1 MFEPE
6 RLPEVGRPLYL
17 LAAWVAIA
25 LAALLSGTLAP
36 AIRLAEAVPLVHG
49 QLLVGQNTFNP
60 QTGVILQYSSSGTRQ
75 GTLDTTTSGPRGSSQ
90 ETGMCL
96 DALSAG
102 NLYTTNFFAS
112 SMSKFDALGGLSSAN
127 VHTFGTATPNS
138 CVFDA
143 AGNLYVGL
151 ADDGSGISGGGDLLK
166 FGPTGTLLAT
176 FTPATELRGTDW
188 IDLAADQR
196 TLLYTSEGNSIKR
209 FDVVNNVQ
217 LPDYCAPCDDGS
229 GGSAGTFRALR
240 ILPGGA
246 GVLVADFSA
255 GVVRRYAGDVVSGT
269 GVQDQSYIGIDA
281 LDTFFPFAVNLDP
294 DLLSFWTADEVTGQ
308 VFRFAINGNGAPSSL
323 FCGNGSA
330 EPDCSPDAT
339 TPPGWFGVGG
349 LAIVGEPTAA
359 LSPGPPT
366 GVPVGPTWA
375 LLLAGCGLAV
385 TRHLWMRG
393 LRQAGSGVP
402 IQNGLVLPIRSR

>member
-6 RLPEVGRPLYL
+6 CLPDVGRPLYWL
-17 LAAWVAIA
+17 TAWVAIT
-25 LAALLSGTLAP
+25 LAALLSETLEP
-36 AIRLAEAVPLVHG
+36 AISPVEAAPLVTE

-60 QTGVILQYSSSGTRQ
+60 QTGVILQYSSSGARQ
-75 GTLDTTTSGPRGSSQ
+75 GTLDTTTSGPNGSSQ

-102 NLYTTNFFAS
+102 NLYTTNFFAF
-112 SMSKFDALGGLSSAN
+112 SMSQFNPLGGLANAN

-143 AGNLYVGL
+143 TGNLYVGL
-151 ADDGSGISGGGDLLK
+151 ADAGGGTFGGGDLLK

-176 FTPATELRGTDW
+176 FDPATELRGTDW
-188 IDLAADQR
+188 IDLAGDQR
-196 TLLYTSEGNSIKR
+196 TVLYTSEGNSIKR

-229 GGSAGTFRALR
+229 GGVAGTLRALR

-246 GVLVADFSA
+246 GVLVADFST
-255 GVVRRYAGDVVSGT
+255 GVVRRYVGDVVSGT
-269 GVQDQSYIGIDA
+269 GVQDGSYIGIDA
-281 LDTFFPFAVNLDP
+281 LDAFFPFAVNLDP

-308 VFRFAINGNGAPSSL
+308 VFRFAINGDGTPSSV
-323 FCGNGSA
+323 FCGNGSTQ
-330 EPDCSPDAT
+330 PDCSPDVT

-359 LSPGPPT
+359 LSAGPPT
-366 GVPVGPTWA
+366 PVSVAPTWA
-375 LLLAGCGLAV
+375 LVLAACGLGAA
-385 TRHLWMRG
+385 RHLGTR
-393 LRQAGSGVP
+393 LR
-402 IQNGLVLPIRSR
+402 IRSSPAPATHDLS

>member
-6 RLPEVGRPLYL
+6 RLPEVDRPLCW

-25 LAALLSGTLAP
+25 LGALLFGTLAP
-36 AIRLAEAVPLVHG
+36 AIGLAEAVPLVQG
-49 QLLVGQNTFNP
+49 QLLVGQDTFNP
-60 QTGVILQYSSSGTRQ
+60 QTGVILQYSSSGARQ
-75 GTLDTTTSGPRGSSQ
+75 GTLDTTTLGSNGSSQ

-102 NLYTTNFFAS
+102 NLYTTNFFAF
-112 SMSKFDALGGLSSAN
+112 SMSQFNPLGGLVNAN

-151 ADDGSGISGGGDLLK
+151 ADAGDGAFGGGDLLK

-176 FTPATELRGTDW
+176 FNPATDLRGTDW

-196 TLLYTSEGNSIKR
+196 TVLYTSEGNSIKR

-229 GGSAGTFRALR
+229 GGEAGTFRALR

-246 GVLVADFSA
+246 GVLVADFSS

-269 GVQDQSYIGIDA
+269 GVQDRSYVGIDA

-294 DLLSFWTADEVTGQ
+294 DQLSFWTADEVTGQ
-308 VFRFAINGNGAPSSL
+308 VFRFAINGDGTPSSV
-323 FCGNGSA
+323 FCGNGST

-359 LSPGPPT
+359 LSPGPAVP
-366 GVPVGPTWA
+366 VPVGPMSL
-375 LLLAGCGLAV
+375 LLLAACGLAV
-385 TRHLWMRG
+385 TRHLRAR
-393 LRQAGSGVP
+393 LT
-402 IQNGLVLPIRSR
+402 